1 MEKKITE
8 LNELLELAAND
19 LLLAVDNPGD
29 PTKETKYIKASTLLD
44 FINGPN
50 INPNNYDTTINL
62 FDLMTKSS
70 NGVTFTSD
78 IDNKVSFNSNF
89 PSGTIKNMQINVNGQ
104 EKALISFYSIY
115 LNNAIT
121 IVIEGIVYNTTF
133 IDGVKNL

>member
-62 FDLMTKSS
+62 FDLITKSS

>member
-78 IDNKVSFNSNF
+78 IDNKISFNSNF

>member
-78 IDNKVSFNSNF
+78 IDNKISFNSNF

-115 LNNAIT
+115 LNNGIT